1 LVQVVATVVVL
12 VFAAGIWLTGG
23 RVDVGWLRFFAAA
36 VFVATG
42 LLWAWERYLWRIALI
57 QRLGVVPRNLT
68 GTWKGFLESFWE
80 DPASSARVPAKL
92 AYLVVRQTASTVS
105 VILLTD
111 ESRSVSSLGVV
122 SRGEGIASL
131 DYLYLNRPDSKVESR
146 SRMHHGSASLDI
158 TGRPATRLR
167 GRYWTDR
174 DTKGELDFTE
184 RKRQTIDDYE
194 EAIKLFEA

>member
-1 LVQVVATVVVL
+1 MRNRLLVQAVATVVVL

-36 VFVATG
+36 VLVATG
-42 LLWAWERYLWRIALI
+42 LLWVWERYLWRIPLI

-68 GTWKGFLESFWE
+68 GTWKGLLESFWE
-80 DPASSARVPAKL
+80 DPASGERVPAKL
-92 AYLVVRQTASTVS
+92 VYLVVRQTASTVS

-122 SRGEGIASL
+122 SRGAGVASL
-131 DYLYLNRPDSKVESR
+131 DYLYLNRPESKVESR

-184 RKRQTIDDYE
+184 RKKTDS
-194 EAIKLFEA
+194 

>member
-1 LVQVVATVVVL
+1 MSDGYTSSRRLYLWPL
-12 VFAAGIWLTGG
+12 VFSGSG
-23 RVDVGWLRFFAAA
+23 
-36 VFVATG
+36 
-42 LLWAWERYLWRIALI
+42 ERYLWRIPLI

-68 GTWKGFLESFWE
+68 GTWKGLLESFWE
-80 DPASSARVPAKL
+80 DPASGERVPAKL
-92 AYLVVRQTASTVS
+92 VYLVVRQTASTVS

-122 SRGEGIASL
+122 SRGAGVASL
-131 DYLYLNRPDSKVESR
+131 DYLYLNRPESKVESR

-184 RKRQTIDDYE
+184 RKKQTVDDYE
-194 EAIKLFEA
+194 EAIKLYEP